1 MNDSQ
6 NNYTAE
12 QLKRILEISHD
23 AFIVSDSEMVIIY
36 SNQTA
41 QNIFGYTEKEMSAG
55 NIRMLMPDKRRSNYL
70 YDIESALKGNVVSNI
85 GTQVELFGQRKN
97 GEVFP
102 IELTYTQNNFEG
114 RDYFVSQI
122 RDISDRKFREK
133 QLDITAKALKIITES
148 NRILIRSES
157 EKEYIQGICEVITS
171 LGGYSKSHILYI
183 EETKDDKIL
192 NPIAFSGDANFN
204 PVMTSF
210 KISSIK
216 HSGSPTII
224 SIKEKRTD
232 VCRNIKE
239 RGLWKYWKS
248 SPDEME
254 FDSTISV
261 PIFDF
266 DKVIGI
272 LRVYSFDPLAFDTH
286 EVELLEELAR
296 DISHGIKVL
305 RERKELN
312 ATTTALRVITDANRL
327 LLADYSEKEYTNNI
341 CKIITDVGKYRKSI
355 ISYLNNDGT
364 SIYLVA
370 HSGFKPENIATEQP
384 VLLAAAHPE
393 SPTVLAIKEKNTIV
407 CRNIIQRNLWKY
419 WVDDPDKID
428 FESIISL
435 PILIN
440 NDVSGVLKVYSADPD
455 SFSEF
460 EIELFEKLTKDIAQ
474 GITFIRTKLAHTQ
487 ALKDLEESEDKY
499 RSLFQSSN
507 DAIFIADSETGLI
520 LDANEKAENI
530 LGKNLIQI
538 LGMHY
543 LKIHSEI
550 PEDSFQALF
559 NKHLKE
565 EKNTSEE
572 FYLRTYNQ
580 NKATPFQV
588 IANATFL
595 KRKKAVQ
602 LIFRDIS
609 KSRMEEEKI
618 RATQKMEALGTLS
631 GGIAHDI
638 NNILSPIIGFTQLAV
653 LEFENKEK
661 QNGYLNEVLTAAN
674 RAKDLVSQI
683 LTFCR
688 KSETDKKPHHIQSVL
703 KEVIKLIS
711 VSLPKNVE
719 LQSVI
724 DENCEPILCDP
735 VQIYQIVI
743 NLCTNAYQAMKE
755 NGGILKVCLVRKG
768 SSEIKSENF
777 ESIPFSNY
785 ICLIVS
791 DTGCG
796 MSNAVFKRIFEPYFT
811 TKPKEEGTGLGL
823 SVVSGIVKEHGAE
836 IYVRTYPKEG
846 TYFKISFPT
855 LESALE
861 KNSIK
866 ENISSEINIIKV
878 LLVDDEPQITFMMKH
893 MLEELGYNC
902 ETFNDSISALD
913 KFKSDPS
920 TFDLVITDQTMPKLL
935 GTELSRKILEIRPDM
950 PIILNTG
957 YSPVASKSEAK
968 KIGIKEFM
976 MKPIT
981 ISELSVTIER
991 ALKKHVE

>member
-6 NNYTAE
+6 NTFFSE
-12 QLKRILEISHD
+12 HMIRIIQSSHD
-23 AFIVSDSEMVIIY
+23 AFIVSDSQMNIIC
-36 SNQTA
+36 SNPTA
-41 QNIFGYTEKEMSAG
+41 QKVFGYNEEEMTG
-55 NIRMLMPDKRRSNYL
+55 LNIQMLMPEYRRSNYL
-70 YDIESALKGNVVSNI
+70 FDMKSALDGKVITNI
-85 GTQVELFGQRKN
+85 DKKIDLFGLRKN
-97 GEVFP
+97 NEVFP
-102 IELTYTQNNFEG
+102 IELTYVNYSEKGNNF
-114 RDYFVSQI
+114 FVSQI
-122 RDISDRKFREK
+122 RDISEQKKSENE
-133 QLDITAKALKIITES
+133 LNTTTTALKIITEANKLVVVS
-148 NRILIRSES
+148 KNEIEYLNSICEIITAIGHFPRAMILILKQVGNNDKLIQRVAYSGYTSVVPDSGYLLSKLSSE
-157 EKEYIQGICEVITS
+157 
-171 LGGYSKSHILYI
+171 
-183 EETKDDKIL
+183 
-192 NPIAFSGDANFN
+192 
-204 PVMTSF
+204 
-210 KISSIK
+210 
-216 HSGSPTII
+216 SPTII
-224 SIKEKRTD
+224 AIKEKKTD
-232 VCRNIKE
+232 ICADILG
-239 RGLWKYWKS
+239 RGLWKYWVDE
-248 SPDEME
+248 PDKIE
-254 FDSTISV
+254 FESTIAT
-261 PIFDF
+261 PILIDNE
-266 DKVIGI
+266 VEGV
-272 LRVYSFDPLAFDTH
+272 LRVFSSDPFYFSD
-286 EVELLEELAR
+286 ERVELLEGL
-296 DISHGIKVL
+296 S
-305 RERKELN
+305 
-312 ATTTALRVITDANRL
+312 
-327 LLADYSEKEYTNNI
+327 
-341 CKIITDVGKYRKSI
+341 
-355 ISYLNNDGT
+355 
-364 SIYLVA
+364 
-370 HSGFKPENIATEQP
+370 
-384 VLLAAAHPE
+384 
-393 SPTVLAIKEKNTIV
+393 
-407 CRNIIQRNLWKY
+407 
-419 WVDDPDKID
+419 
-428 FESIISL
+428 
-435 PILIN
+435 
-440 NDVSGVLKVYSADPD
+440 
-455 SFSEF
+455 
-460 EIELFEKLTKDIAQ
+460 KDIAQ
-474 GITFIRTKLAHTQ
+474 GIVFIRTNTAHTK
-487 ALKDLEESEDKY
+487 ALKDLEESENKY

-507 DAIFIADSETGLI
+507 DAIFIADSDSGI
-520 LDANEKAENI
+520 IIDANEKAEKI

-550 PEDSFQALF
+550 PEDRFQALF
-559 NKHLKE
+559 DKHLRE

-588 IANATFL
+588 ITNATFL
-595 KRKKAVQ
+595 NRKKAVQ

-796 MSNAVFKRIFEPYFT
+796 MSNVVFKRIFEPYFT

-846 TYFKISFPT
+846 TYFKISFPV

-861 KNSIK
+861 KNSNK
-866 ENISSEINIIKV
+866 ENISSEINTIKV

-902 ETFNDSISALD
+902 EIFNDSISALD
-913 KFKSDPS
+913 KFRSDPLG
-920 TFDLVITDQTMPKLL
+920 FDLVITDQTMPKLL
-935 GTELSRKILEIRPDM
+935 GTELSRKVLEIRPEM

-957 YSPVASKSEAK
+957 YSPVASRSEAK

-991 ALKKHVE
+991 ALKKI